1 MTNSNN
7 MKGPSKRSS
16 KLHLHHGIFLYATQ
30 VVLVAYFAIRHS
42 SINNNSCHAFIR
54 SPAAH
59 HHFLA
64 HRHRHTAIERKK
76 ADRHTRPLF
85 RELISDDEEDLRADI
100 VTIQK
105 QEGLDDFL
113 KVDNRLCVIKLFA
126 PYCKACRS
134 FGVKFRKLA
143 TDRGDRLNAAGK
155 IVHTGDARFGE
166 LDYASNIKLVKNLG
180 VKKFPTV
187 LIFRGGGVDGSSSRS
202 GGKLSEIVCKQTA
215 IEDIVAAMDQWI
227 SSPIE
232 S

>member
-7 MKGPSKRSS
+7 MKGPSKPS
-16 KLHLHHGIFLYATQ
+16 KLHLHRGIFLYAT
-30 VVLVAYFAIRHS
+30 VVVAYFAIHS
-42 SINNNSCHAFIR
+42 SINSCHAFTR
-54 SPAAH
+54 SPAH
-59 HHFLA
+59 HHLA
-64 HRHRHTAIERKK
+64 HRHRHTAIERK

-100 VTIQK
+100 VAIQK

-155 IVHTGDARFGE
+155 TVHSGDARFGE

-187 LIFRGGGVDGSSSRS
+187 LIFRGGVDGSRS
-202 GGKLSEIVCKQTA
+202 GKLSEIVCKQTA
-215 IEDIVAAMDQWI
+215 VEDIVAEMDQWM
-227 SSPIE
+227 SPKK